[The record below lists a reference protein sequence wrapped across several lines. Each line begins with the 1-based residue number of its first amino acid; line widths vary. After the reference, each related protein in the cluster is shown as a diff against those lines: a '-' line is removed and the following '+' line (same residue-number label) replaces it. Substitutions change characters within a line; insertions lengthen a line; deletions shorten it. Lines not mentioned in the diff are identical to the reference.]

1 MYCQEDALSG
11 VTIGGTDK
19 ELQKSSCQ
27 SKLNV
32 AVDEN
37 QAGTDC
43 LFRVQWCN
51 NCSFNFIK

>member
-1 MYCQEDALSG
+1 MLKSVTNHMYCQEDALSG

-37 QAGTDC
+37 HIQSTMM
-43 LFRVQWCN
+43 
-51 NCSFNFIK
+51 